1 MSADRRPD
9 RRPDRRRLSRPRM
22 PGEPGEPVTIGEA
35 VAMVGR
41 QMGLAEPKAFVAV
54 TEAWTELVG
63 ESIAE
68 HSRVRS
74 IRDGLLDVGVDSP
87 AWATP
92 LRYLETDLVERA
104 SRLLGPGVVTA
115 LRVSVDAPGAER
127 ATGPF
132 GGPDPDPD
140 PRRPRS

>member
-1 MSADRRPD
+1 MTDAGRSG
-9 RRPDRRRLSRPRM
+9 RPDRRRLSRPRL
-22 PGEPGEPVTIGEA
+22 PGEPGEPVSIGEA

-41 QMGLAEPKAFVAV
+41 ELGLAEPQAFAAV
-54 TEAWTELVG
+54 DDAWPELVG
-63 ESIAE
+63 EAIAA

-104 SRLLGPGVVTA
+104 SQLLGPGVVTA
-115 LRVSVDAPGAER
+115 VRVSVEG
-127 ATGPF
+127 GS
-132 GGPDPDPD
+132 GGPDATRQ
-140 PRRPRS
+140 RRSRGGPQGP